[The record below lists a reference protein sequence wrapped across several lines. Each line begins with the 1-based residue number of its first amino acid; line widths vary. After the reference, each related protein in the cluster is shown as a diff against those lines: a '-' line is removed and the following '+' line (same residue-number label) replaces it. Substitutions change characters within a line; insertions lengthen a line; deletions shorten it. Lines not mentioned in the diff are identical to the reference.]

1 MIIKDYFDI
10 KELVCKHVYSQFKEQ
25 SWQFLDPKLLET
37 IFAIR
42 KNLNKP
48 MIINTWSSGGK
59 FSQRGLR
66 CNICDLVK
74 SKTLSNRLY
83 LSAHMQGTAVDFD
96 VQGMSAEEVR
106 KWIERNKVL
115 LPYPIRLEEGVNWV
129 HLDMRNDGSKGRVTY
144 FKG

>member
-1 MIIKDYFDI
+1 MTIKDYFNI
-10 KELVCKHVYSQFKEQ
+10 KELVCEHVYRQFKEQ

-37 IFAIR
+37 IFCIR

-106 KWIERNKVL
+106 KWIERNNVL
-115 LPYPIRLEEGVNWV
+115 LP
-129 HLDMRNDGSKGRVTY
+129 
-144 FKG
+144 

>member
-1 MIIKDYFDI
+1 
-10 KELVCKHVYSQFKEQ
+10 
-25 SWQFLDPKLLET
+25 
-37 IFAIR
+37 
-42 KNLNKP
+42 